1 MKKLLT
7 IAFAV
12 LCVHSN
18 AQTDLDPVTVT
29 ASISKTKISAT
40 GRDVTLIKGEVFN
53 KLPVHS
59 IDELLRYVPG
69 IEVQQ
74 RGPQGSQSD
83 ILIRGGSFQ
92 QVLVILDGIRLND
105 PLTGHFN
112 SYIPIAPAEIERVE
126 ILKGAS
132 SAIYGSEAV
141 GGVVHIITK
150 TYTVKQGDKRRD
162 ILAQARIGEYDLA
175 NVNAGAFYQQGSS
188 AFSLGVISNNTA
200 GQPQRGIK
208 GYFHNTTLSASV
220 RQFIGKYWSIGLRS
234 ALDRRNFAAQNFY
247 TAFASDTAV
256 EQVNSWWNH
265 VNIKFE
271 KGKQS
276 FTFDAGYKQAKDEY
290 DFNKAALPNLNKSK
304 IAQALAIYQLRV
316 NEKTRLSAGTQLL
329 HQSIRSN
336 DRGDHAVTNAGAF
349 VMLHQQVEKLNLIPA
364 LRLDWNELAGWELTP
379 QVNASYRFQK
389 LIVRASAGKST
400 RIADF
405 TERYNN
411 YNKALVTSGN
421 IGNPDLH
428 AEKAWNLEAGTD
440 YFIGS
445 GWKLSATFFTKY
457 YDNLVDWINTPYSA
471 MPRKDNLSPAGNYF
485 LASNISKLN
494 TSGIEGYVLFNKD
507 FATHHSLEASAG
519 FTWLNSSS
527 TPSLY
532 ISSHAKWLLNYSLLY
547 KWQWL
552 QLSLNGLYKVRTP
565 QASNGSLIEL
575 SREYFIMNS
584 RVAATVK
591 QFGIFLQCDNIGDRR
606 YADRFGVLMPGRWWS
621 GGLSFGF
628 PK

>member
-12 LCVHSN
+12 SFIHSY

-141 GGVVHIITK
+141 GGVIHIITK
-150 TYTVKQGDKRRD
+150 TYTAKQGDKHKEFS
-162 ILAQARIGEYDLA
+162 AQARIGEYDLA
-175 NVNAGAFYQQGSS
+175 NVNAGGSYQHGSS

-200 GQPQRGIK
+200 GQPQRGIN
-208 GYFHNTTLSASV
+208 GYFHNTTVSASV

-234 ALDRRNFAAQNFY
+234 AFDRRNFAAQNFY

-256 EQVNSWWNH
+256 EQVDSWWNH
-265 VNIKFE
+265 VNVRFE

-316 NEKTRLSAGTQLL
+316 NEKTRLSAGTQFLY
-329 HQSIRSN
+329 QSIRSN
-336 DRGDHAVTNAGAF
+336 DRGDHSVTNAGAF
-349 VMLHQQVEKLNLIPA
+349 VLLHQQVGNLNIIPA
-364 LRLDWNELAGWELTP
+364 LRVDWNELTGWELTP
-379 QVNASYRFQK
+379 QVNASYRYQR
-389 LIVRASAGKST
+389 LIIRASAGKST

-421 IGNPDLH
+421 IGNPDLN
-428 AEKAWNLEAGTD
+428 AEKAWNLEAGAD
-440 YFIGS
+440 YFIGN
-445 GWKLSATFFTKY
+445 GWKLSATLFTKY
-457 YDNLVDWINTPYSA
+457 YDNLVDWVNTPYSA

-494 TSGIEGYVLFNKD
+494 TSGVEGYILYNK
-507 FATHHSLEASAG
+507 AINTHHSLEASAG

-532 ISSHAKWLLNYSLLY
+532 ISSHAKWLLNYSVLY
-547 KWQWL
+547 RWQWL
-552 QLSLNGLYKVRTP
+552 QLSVNGLYKARTP
-565 QASNGSLIEL
+565 QASNGSLIAL
-575 SREYFIMNS
+575 SRDYFIMNS
-584 RVAATVK
+584 RIAATLK
-591 QFGIFLQCDNIGDRR
+591 QFGIFVQCDNIGDRK

-621 GGLSFGF
+621 GGLSFGLH
-628 PK
+628 